1 MEQNPSSEPKVPTT
15 PSAASEPAAS
25 TSTSSVPAT
34 STMSPVT
41 PVSAPAS
48 APVIPPA
55 PAPQFA
61 PKDVEAHKFVAALSY
76 LGILV
81 FVPLLLKRDSAFV
94 RMHSA
99 QGILMLVVWMVAIFL
114 IWIPLIGWLIGI
126 ALALAQLVALVTCL
140 QGGFWEIP
148 VIGVHR
154 KKLQL
159 D

>member
-1 MEQNPSSEPKVPTT
+1 
-15 PSAASEPAAS
+15 
-25 TSTSSVPAT
+25 
-34 STMSPVT
+34 MSPVT

-61 PKDVEAHKFVAALSY
+61 AKDVEAHKFVAALSY

-81 FVPLLLKRDSAFV
+81 FVPLLLKRDSAFA

-114 IWIPLIGWLIGI
+114 IWIPLIGWLIGRSCRLI
-126 ALALAQLVALVTCL
+126 LET
-140 QGGFWEIP
+140 P
-148 VIGVHR
+148 S
-154 KKLQL
+154 
-159 D
+159 